1 MCRYT
6 KCLRIIKFSRA
17 DIHFIFIFMSRLSYY
32 PLLSVPKLCKNG
44 ITFETTSVMMTW
56 WFVSETSFGISRQCR
71 TCYVMFSIYENF
83 RRWLTKFCT
92 ESQDRTKSR
101 FRPGIFKNLRC
112 HLKTYLVSWIFS
124 KACFPTAERYLNCLR
139 FLFFLRT
146 SWVMVQFRITPLRH
160 KNLGTF
166 ICTDTALSQLNLCT
180 YFTLIGNGYP

>member
-32 PLLSVPKLCKNG
+32 PLLSMSKLGRNG
-44 ITFETTSVMMTW
+44 ITFETTSSHDDMMIC
-56 WFVSETSFGISRQCR
+56 FGNSFRNFQ
-71 TCYVMFSIYENF
+71 TMQNVLCYVLYIREFQK
-83 RRWLTKFCT
+83 WLTRFCT

-101 FRPGIFKNLRC
+101 FRPGNFKNLWC

-139 FLFFLRT
+139 FLSFGEPNE
-146 SWVMVQFRITPLRH
+146 SWFSSELHLSGIKTWVSSFVQL
-160 KNLGTF
+160 
-166 ICTDTALSQLNLCT
+166 QV
-180 YFTLIGNGYP
+180 